1 MNAALMHAAINL
13 MQDPK
18 NLEEQRSTKCKTVY
32 TPVVVTTSN
41 DTPVA
46 ANNSAEDAP
55 AAHSV
60 ERTPTA
66 SARAWHYS
74 AMSAATCALSALLGH
89 IATEAIFKRIRGRN

>member
-1 MNAALMHAAINL
+1 MNAALIHAA
-13 MQDPK
+13 
-18 NLEEQRSTKCKTVY
+18 TKLLQE
-32 TPVVVTTSN
+32 PPN
-41 DTPVA
+41 PEGNAGHTPVA

-74 AMSAATCALSALLGH
+74 AMSAATCALSALLGY

>member
-1 MNAALMHAAINL
+1 MNATLMHAA
-13 MQDPK
+13 
-18 NLEEQRSTKCKTVY
+18 TKLLQEPPNPEGNTGY
-32 TPVVVTTSN
+32 
-41 DTPVA
+41 TPVA

-74 AMSAATCALSALLGH
+74 AMSAATCALSALLGY
-89 IATEAIFKRIRGRN
+89 IATEAIRKRIRGRN

>member
-1 MNAALMHAAINL
+1 MNAALMHAA
-13 MQDPK
+13 
-18 NLEEQRSTKCKTVY
+18 TKLLQEPPNPEGNAGY
-32 TPVVVTTSN
+32 
-41 DTPVA
+41 TPVA

-60 ERTPTA
+60 ERTPAA

-74 AMSAATCALSALLGH
+74 AMSAATCALSALLGY

>member
-1 MNAALMHAAINL
+1 MNAALMHAA
-13 MQDPK
+13 
-18 NLEEQRSTKCKTVY
+18 TKLLQEPPNPEGNAGY
-32 TPVVVTTSN
+32 TPAAANNSAE
-41 DTPVA
+41 DAPAA

-74 AMSAATCALSALLGH
+74 AMSAATCALSALLGY

>member
-1 MNAALMHAAINL
+1 MNAALMHAA
-13 MQDPK
+13 
-18 NLEEQRSTKCKTVY
+18 TKLLQEPPNPEGNAGY
-32 TPVVVTTSN
+32 
-41 DTPVA
+41 TPVA

-74 AMSAATCALSALLGH
+74 AMSAATCALSALLGY
-89 IATEAIFKRIRGRN
+89 IATEAIRKRIRGRNN

>member
-1 MNAALMHAAINL
+1 MNAALMHAA
-13 MQDPK
+13 
-18 NLEEQRSTKCKTVY
+18 TKLLQEPPNPEGNAGY
-32 TPVVVTTSN
+32 
-41 DTPVA
+41 TPVA

-74 AMSAATCALSALLGH
+74 AMSAATCALSALLGY
-89 IATEAIFKRIRGRN
+89 IATEAIRKRIRGRN

>member
-1 MNAALMHAAINL
+1 MNATLMHAA
-13 MQDPK
+13 
-18 NLEEQRSTKCKTVY
+18 TKLLQEPPNPEGNAGY
-32 TPVVVTTSN
+32 
-41 DTPVA
+41 TPVA

-74 AMSAATCALSALLGH
+74 AMSAATCALSALLGY
-89 IATEAIFKRIRGRN
+89 IATEAIRKRIRGRN

>member
-1 MNAALMHAAINL
+1 MNVALMHAA
-13 MQDPK
+13 
-18 NLEEQRSTKCKTVY
+18 TKLLQEPPNPEGNAGY
-32 TPVVVTTSN
+32 
-41 DTPVA
+41 TPVA

-74 AMSAATCALSALLGH
+74 AMSAATFTLSALLGY
-89 IATEAIFKRIRGRN
+89 IATEAIWKHIRGRN

>member
-1 MNAALMHAAINL
+1 MNAALMHAA
-13 MQDPK
+13 
-18 NLEEQRSTKCKTVY
+18 TKLLQEPPNPEGNAGY
-32 TPVVVTTSN
+32 
-41 DTPVA
+41 TPVA

-74 AMSAATCALSALLGH
+74 AMSAATCALSALLGY